1 MAQKLRVFS
10 SDEENKMTS
19 NDTKYVINSVLSA
32 LDLNSLEEED
42 KEEIMSK
49 FDENM
54 SEIFDTDPINKQI
67 EQLPIVQ
74 QEPELLDPKGVD
86 KILQDDL
93 MKDYEASRRA
103 LRDIV
108 SKGNN
113 AIDDILEIARES
125 EHPRAFEV
133 AATMIK
139 NVAEVNEKL
148 INLQK
153 QMKDITGAKNQAQLN
168 VGKAAIFVGSTAE
181 LSKMIKNEIKTIDN
195 E

>member
-1 MAQKLRVFS
+1 
-10 SDEENKMTS
+10 
-19 NDTKYVINSVLSA
+19 
-32 LDLNSLEEED
+32 
-42 KEEIMSK
+42 MSK

-54 SEIFDTDPINKQI
+54 SEIFDTEPINKQI

-74 QEPELLDPKGVD
+74 EEPQLLDTKGVD

-181 LSKMIKNEIKTIDN
+181 LSKMIKNEIRTIDN

>member
-1 MAQKLRVFS
+1 
-10 SDEENKMTS
+10 
-19 NDTKYVINSVLSA
+19 
-32 LDLNSLEEED
+32 
-42 KEEIMSK
+42 MSK

-54 SEIFDTDPINKQI
+54 SEIFDTEPINKQI
-67 EQLPIVQ
+67 EQLPVI
-74 QEPELLDPKGVD
+74 QEEPQLLDPKGVD

-93 MKDYEASRRA
+93 MKDYEASRKA

-108 SKGNN
+108 NKGNN

>member
-1 MAQKLRVFS
+1 
-10 SDEENKMTS
+10 
-19 NDTKYVINSVLSA
+19 
-32 LDLNSLEEED
+32 
-42 KEEIMSK
+42 MSK

-54 SEIFDTDPINKQI
+54 SEIFDTEPINKQI

-74 QEPELLDPKGVD
+74 EEPQLLEPKGVD

-93 MKDYEASRRA
+93 MKDYEASRKA

-108 SKGNN
+108 NKGNN

>member
-1 MAQKLRVFS
+1 
-10 SDEENKMTS
+10 
-19 NDTKYVINSVLSA
+19 
-32 LDLNSLEEED
+32 
-42 KEEIMSK
+42 MSK

-54 SEIFDTDPINKQI
+54 SEIFDTEPIDKKI

-74 QEPELLDPKGVD
+74 EEPNLIETKGVE

-93 MKDYEASRRA
+93 MKDYDASRRA
-103 LRDIV
+103 LQDIV
-108 SKGNN
+108 KKGNN

-153 QMKDITGAKNQAQLN
+153 QMKDITGTKNQGQLN

-195 E
+195 G

>member
-1 MAQKLRVFS
+1 
-10 SDEENKMTS
+10 
-19 NDTKYVINSVLSA
+19 
-32 LDLNSLEEED
+32 
-42 KEEIMSK
+42 MSK

-54 SEIFDTDPINKQI
+54 SDIFDTDPINKQI
-67 EQLPIVQ
+67 DQLPIVQ
-74 QEPELLDPKGVD
+74 EEPQLLDAKGVD

-181 LSKMIKNEIKTIDN
+181 LSKMIKNEIRTIDN

>member
-1 MAQKLRVFS
+1 
-10 SDEENKMTS
+10 
-19 NDTKYVINSVLSA
+19 
-32 LDLNSLEEED
+32 
-42 KEEIMSK
+42 MSK

>member
-1 MAQKLRVFS
+1 MA
-10 SDEENKMTS
+10 T
-19 NDTKYVINSVLSA
+19 
-32 LDLNSLEEED
+32 
-42 KEEIMSK
+42 

-54 SEIFDTDPINKQI
+54 SEIFDVDPTKKVEQKI
-67 EQLPIVQ
+67 EDLPIVQ
-74 QEPELLDPKGVD
+74 EEPNLIKPKGVE

-93 MKDYEASRRA
+93 MKDYDASRRA
-103 LRDIV
+103 LQDIV
-108 SKGNN
+108 KKGNN

-153 QMKDITGAKNQAQLN
+153 QMKDITGTKNQGQLN

>member
-1 MAQKLRVFS
+1 
-10 SDEENKMTS
+10 
-19 NDTKYVINSVLSA
+19 
-32 LDLNSLEEED
+32 
-42 KEEIMSK
+42 MSK

-54 SEIFDTDPINKQI
+54 SDIFDTNPINKQI

-74 QEPELLDPKGVD
+74 EEPQLLDTKGVD

-93 MKDYEASRRA
+93 MKDYEASRKA

-108 SKGNN
+108 NKGNN

-181 LSKMIKNEIKTIDN
+181 LSKMIKNEIRTIDN

>member
-1 MAQKLRVFS
+1 
-10 SDEENKMTS
+10 
-19 NDTKYVINSVLSA
+19 
-32 LDLNSLEEED
+32 
-42 KEEIMSK
+42 MSK

-54 SEIFDTDPINKQI
+54 SDIFDTEPINKQI

-74 QEPELLDPKGVD
+74 EEPQLFDPKGVD

-181 LSKMIKNEIKTIDN
+181 LSKMIKNEIRTIDN